1 MRERER
7 ERERESVDDLKLHK
21 IMRERGRLSADDP
34 NYKAGEC
41 GEVCEWGTES
51 WMDSIKT
58 KLKLGL

>member
-7 ERERESVDDLKLHK
+7 ERERVDDLMLHK
-21 IMRERGRLSADDP
+21 IMRERERGRLSADDP

-51 WMDSIKT
+51 CMD
-58 KLKLGL
+58 GQYGD